1 MKLVTLALGDG
12 TDRVGA
18 VDGDRVVDLAAA
30 ARDIGR
36 GEAPLGTMLTLL
48 NAGPTG
54 LDLAAELVEAAR
66 RGAADWHRPLAD
78 LRLRAPVPTP
88 GKILCVAGNY
98 AEHWRESGLDA
109 PSKQGFEPQTFI
121 KPVTTVIGPD
131 DQIRPPGAICTA
143 VDYEGELVAIVGT
156 PGRDIPAERALDHV
170 AGYANYNDVSG
181 RKLTITTPRPDSPR
195 TRFFD
200 WLNGKW
206 FDTFGPLGPWLVTA
220 DEVGDPQA
228 LTLQTRVNGVVRQNG
243 TTADMIY
250 TVAETIAWISRFTTL
265 EPGDLIATGTPSG
278 VGAATG
284 TYLVAG
290 DVVEVEIERLG
301 VLRNSVGAATETR
314 GDFDA

>member
-1 MKLVTLALGDG
+1 MKLVTFALAHGAE
-12 TDRVGA
+12 RVGV
-18 VDGDRVVDLAAA
+18 VDGDRVVDLAAVA
-30 ARDIGR
+30 GATGR
-36 GEAPLGTMLTLL
+36 REAPIGTMLALL
-48 NAGPTG
+48 RAGPTG
-54 LDLAAELVEAAR
+54 LALAAELVQAAR
-66 RGAADWHRPLAD
+66 RGTADWHHPLAD

-121 KPVTTVIGPD
+121 KPVTTLIGPD
-131 DQIRPPGAICTA
+131 DQIRLPGEICTA
-143 VDYEGELVAIVGT
+143 VDYEGELVAIIGAS
-156 PGRDIPAERALDHV
+156 GRDIPAERALDHV
-170 AGYANYNDVSG
+170 AGYANFNDVSG

-195 TRFFD
+195 TCFFD

-220 DEVGDPQA
+220 DEVGDPQS
-228 LTLQTRVNGVVRQNG
+228 LELQTRVNGVVRQHG

-265 EPGDLIATGTPSG
+265 QPGDLIATGTPSG

-284 TYLVAG
+284 TFLAPG
-290 DVVEVEIERLG
+290 DVVEVEIEQLG
-301 VLRNSVGAATETR
+301 VLRNPVGAATYTR